1 MFRWVFW
8 VGFLLPNLRPGRA
21 HDVHPQGGAHRAR
34 RLPSH
39 PALRQ
44 LSRRHGEQVPV
55 AAALYSARPGR
66 RLCLPQPRV
75 EVQFGADPVPVAV
88 RALQAV
94 EPARGLQA
102 GGEAQGRVA
111 DPH

>member
-1 MFRWVFW
+1 M
-8 VGFLLPNLRPGRA
+8 GFLLPTLRPGRA

-44 LSRRHGEQVPV
+44 LSGRHGEQVSV
-55 AAALYSARPGR
+55 AAALHVAHRGR
-66 RLCLPQPRV
+66 GLCVPQPRAK
-75 EVQFGADPVPVAV
+75 VQLGADPVPVAV

-102 GGEAQGRVA
+102 SGEAQGRVA